1 MVTKYDINPW
11 IELGARLKRGLSDGS
26 LDEIIVRSTREN
38 PWFTE
43 DSVRMAIQAI
53 CSDMLT
59 RTALENWLAPYND
72 RPQPVRKRVG
82 IVMAGNLP
90 LVGFAD
96 LMYVLMAGH
105 DAWIKPSSKD
115 RVLIEYV
122 CNQLQAI
129 EPSYHIEPLDDRIPD
144 AIIATGSDTTRLHF
158 QQRYAGIPAL
168 LRGSRHSIAILTGH
182 ETPDQLDGLH
192 TDLFAYFGL
201 GCRNV
206 SRLFVPRDY
215 PIETLTDRLQCPPI
229 RHTKYL
235 NAYRQTKATL
245 TLSGRPF
252 LDGGFFLMT
261 EEEVSIQAT
270 CLLHYTRYD
279 RPEDLDRWIA
289 DHNEQLQC
297 VVADQGEYPRQV
309 AFGQAQHP
317 RPEEYA
323 DGVDVMNFLLRL
335 SL

>member
-1 MVTKYDINPW
+1 MVTEYDINPW
-11 IELGARLKRGLSDGS
+11 IELGARLNRGLSDGT
-26 LDEIIVRSTREN
+26 LNEIIVRSTAEN

-43 DSVRMAIQAI
+43 ASVRMAIQAI
-53 CSDMLT
+53 YSDMLT
-59 RTALENWLAPYND
+59 RSILENWLAPYND

-96 LMYVLMAGH
+96 LMYVLMAGQE
-105 DAWIKPSSKD
+105 AWIKPSSKD

-122 CNQLQAI
+122 CEQLQAI
-129 EPSYHIEPLDDRIPD
+129 EPAYRIEALDDRMPD
-144 AIIATGSDTTRLHF
+144 AIIATGSDNTRRYF
-158 QQRYAGIPAL
+158 QQHYAGIPAL
-168 LRGSRHSIAILTGH
+168 LRGSRHSIAILTGN
-182 ETPDQLDGLH
+182 ETPEQLDGLH

-215 PIETLTDRLQCPPI
+215 DITTLIERLQ
-229 RHTKYL
+229 RHPVRHSKYL

-245 TLSGRPF
+245 TLSGQPF
-252 LDGGFFLMT
+252 LDGRFFLMT
-261 EEEVSIQAT
+261 DKELPIQAT
-270 CLLHYTRYD
+270 CLLRYIRYD
-279 RPEDLDRWIA
+279 RPEELDRWIA
-289 DHNEQLQC
+289 DHDEQLQC
-297 VVADQGEYPRQV
+297 VVSDQGRYPRQV
-309 AFGQAQHP
+309 TFGQAQHP

-323 DGVDVMNFLLRL
+323 DGVDVMDFLLRL

>member
-11 IELGARLKRGLSDGS
+11 IELGARLNRGLSDGT
-26 LDEIIVRSTREN
+26 LNEIIVRSTAEN

-43 DSVRMAIQAI
+43 ASVRMAIQAI

-59 RTALENWLAPYND
+59 RSILENWLAPYND
-72 RPQPVRKRVG
+72 RPQPIRKRVG

-96 LMYVLMAGH
+96 LMYVLMAGQE
-105 DAWIKPSSKD
+105 AWIKPSSKD

-122 CNQLQAI
+122 CDQLQAI
-129 EPSYHIEPLDDRIPD
+129 EPAYRIEALDDRMPD
-144 AIIATGSDTTRLHF
+144 AIIATGSDNTRRYF
-158 QQRYAGIPAL
+158 QQHYAGIPAL
-168 LRGSRHSIAILTGH
+168 LRGSRHSIAILTGN

-215 PIETLTDRLQCPPI
+215 DIKALIERLQ
-229 RHTKYL
+229 RHPVRHPKYL

-245 TLSGRPF
+245 TLSGQPF

-261 EEEVSIQAT
+261 DEELPIQAT
-270 CLLHYTRYD
+270 CLLRYTRHD
-279 RPEDLDRWIA
+279 RPEELDRWIA
-289 DHNEQLQC
+289 DHDEQLQC
-297 VVADQGEYPRQV
+297 VVSDQDRYPRQV
-309 AFGQAQHP
+309 TFGQAQHP

-323 DGVDVMNFLLRL
+323 DGVDVMDFLLRL